1 MVSRLGDPAGLV
13 AHPSGLFWFVLAVV
27 SALPLFWLGLTGLAT
42 EWTRP
47 EYSHGPIIPVLS
59 FYMFLREMK
68 FVPPAAGPVTDR
80 NIGVGLIALSLAMAA
95 LGNLVRIDDIV
106 FYALIVWVG
115 GLILTGFG
123 FSRGWV
129 FWPSVLHLVF
139 MLPLPQFLYWKLNIA
154 LQLVSSEI
162 GVSLVRLAGAPVF
175 LDGNVIDLGVYKLQ
189 VAEACSGLRYLF
201 PIMSFSYVFAVLY
214 RGPVWHKIVLLLA
227 AAPLAVLMNSIRIG
241 IIGVLVDRYGIGQAE
256 GFLHFFEGW
265 IIFLTCIAI
274 LFAMAVAMQ
283 RLSGDR
289 RRLGEAIDL
298 DFSRLGAQLRR
309 VLTIAPSA
317 GMTAAA
323 LITTAASLAFVLT
336 PARPVVEIA
345 RDSFTLFP
353 RSIGG
358 WAGSTSYLEPQV
370 ERVLKA
376 DDYIS
381 AFFVNPAEAQ
391 PVDFFV
397 AYYTNQTQGAGIHSP
412 EVCLPT
418 GGWEIF
424 SLAPTEITL
433 AGTRFGTFEVN
444 RAVIQQGLSKQ
455 LVYYW
460 FEGRGRR
467 ETNDFVA
474 KFHTIADSM
483 MRGRTDGALVRAI
496 TPIGADGEQAA
507 DARLQRF
514 LAGTVDRLVR
524 FVPE

>member
-1 MVSRLGDPAGLV
+1 MSRHRVPAGLV

-42 EWTRP
+42 EWARP
-47 EYSHGPIIPVLS
+47 EFSHGPIIPVLS
-59 FYMFLREMK
+59 FYLFLREMK
-68 FVPPAAGPVTDR
+68 FVPPATAPVTDR
-80 NIGVGLIALSLAMAA
+80 NVGVALIALSLAMAA
-95 LGNLVRIDDIV
+95 FGNLVRIDDIV

-154 LQLVSSEI
+154 LQLVSSEV
-162 GVSLVRLAGAPVF
+162 GVSLVRLAGVPVF
-175 LDGNVIDLGVYKLQ
+175 LDGNVIDLGIYKLQ

-227 AAPLAVLMNSIRIG
+227 AAPLAVLMNSVRIG

-323 LITTAASLAFVLT
+323 LITAAASAGLGHHAGPSDGGDRPRQLHPL
-336 PARPVVEIA
+336 PAQHRRLGRLDQLSRP
-345 RDSFTLFP
+345 
-353 RSIGG
+353 
-358 WAGSTSYLEPQV
+358 AG
-370 ERVLKA
+370 RA
-376 DDYIS
+376 
-381 AFFVNPAEAQ
+381 
-391 PVDFFV
+391 
-397 AYYTNQTQGAGIHSP
+397 GA
-412 EVCLPT
+412 
-418 GGWEIF
+418 
-424 SLAPTEITL
+424 
-433 AGTRFGTFEVN
+433 
-444 RAVIQQGLSKQ
+444 
-455 LVYYW
+455 
-460 FEGRGRR
+460 EGRRLYLRLLLQPGRGAAGGFLRRLLR
-467 ETNDFVA
+467 EPDPGCGHPFAGGVPA
-474 KFHTIADSM
+474 HGRLGDLQPRAHRDHP
-483 MRGRTDGALVRAI
+483 RGHATSAPSRSTA
-496 TPIGADGEQAA
+496 P
-507 DARLQRF
+507 
-514 LAGTVDRLVR
+514 
-524 FVPE
+524 

>member
-1 MVSRLGDPAGLV
+1 MGPAE
-13 AHPSGLFWFVLAVV
+13 F
-27 SALPLFWLGLTGLAT
+27 
-42 EWTRP
+42 
-47 EYSHGPIIPVLS
+47 SHGPVIPVLS
-59 FYMFLREMK
+59 FYLFLREMK
-68 FVPPAAGPVTDR
+68 FVPPATAPVTDR
-80 NIGVGLIALSLAMAA
+80 NVGVALIALSLAMAA
-95 LGNLVRIDDIV
+95 FGNLVRIDDIV

-154 LQLVSSEI
+154 LQLVSSEV
-162 GVSLVRLAGAPVF
+162 GVSLVRLAGVPVF
-175 LDGNVIDLGVYKLQ
+175 LDGNVIDLGIYKLQ

-214 RGPVWHKIVLLLA
+214 RGAVWHKIVLLLA
-227 AAPLAVLMNSIRIG
+227 AAPLAVLMNSVRIG

-323 LITTAASLAFVLT
+323 LITAAASAAWVIT
-336 PARPVVEIA
+336 PARPTVEIG

-358 WAGSTSYLEPQV
+358 WAGSTSYLDPQV

-376 DDYIS
+376 DDIS
-381 AFFVNPAEAQ
+381 SPTSPTRPRRSRWISSSPTTRTRPRVRASIRRRCACPREAGRSSASR
-391 PVDFFV
+391 PPR
-397 AYYTNQTQGAGIHSP
+397 SP
-412 EVCLPT
+412 
-418 GGWEIF
+418 
-424 SLAPTEITL
+424 SRAR
-433 AGTRFGTFEVN
+433 RFDTFEVN
-444 RAVIQQGLSKQ
+444 RAVIQQGLDKQ

-467 ETNDFVA
+467 ETNDFAA
-474 KFHTIADSM
+474 KFHTVADSM
-483 MRGRTDGALVRAI
+483 TRGRTDGALVRVI
-496 TPIGADGEQAA
+496 TPIGTEGEAAA

-514 LAGTVDRLVR
+514 LAGTVDRLDR